1 MPDLDRDTIVPF
13 LADIFARRGGEEYL
27 GEPVTMAQHMLQ
39 GATFAAVPQLNI
51 SLEDR
56 ALANGGIAQTGN
68 IGNALGTP
76 AMLAVVATGADTGL
90 PALLIGCYASAII
103 VHLALA
109 RGRANAERCS
119 APKS

>member
-1 MPDLDRDTIVPF
+1 VELGAVF
-13 LADIFARRGGEEYL
+13 YVADSSAPNPALKGRQDPE
-27 GEPVTMAQHMLQ
+27 
-39 GATFAAVPQLNI
+39 LNI
-51 SLEDR
+51 SLEGR